1 MKATTLDELRKPHPD
16 QSRIDAA
23 TAALLRLGRLTDER
37 LLEALKQ
44 QARERRSDRSEA
56 DASKGKRP

>member
-16 QSRIDAA
+16 QNRIDRA

-37 LLEALKQ
+37 LAEALKQ
-44 QARERRSDRSEA
+44 QARERKSERSEA
-56 DASKGKRP
+56 ETGKGKRP